1 MHLSYS
7 HIFIINVV
15 YVYML
20 RGLFIILLWLIL
32 QLSLFKKIGF
42 SDFFFIIVL
51 KFFKIRKEN
60 TLPKQVLLEILSIF
74 LGILLYND
82 INLGLSMVH
91 GFQNLLYP
99 Y

>member
-1 MHLSYS
+1 
-7 HIFIINVV
+7 
-15 YVYML
+15 ML

-42 SDFFFIIVL
+42 SDFFLIIVL

-91 GFQNLLYP
+91 GFQSLLYP

>member
-1 MHLSYS
+1 MLSYS

-20 RGLFIILLWLIL
+20 RGFVYNFIVVDTPAIIIQKNWIFWLFL
-32 QLSLFKKIGF
+32 
-42 SDFFFIIVL
+42 IVL
-51 KFFKIRKEN
+51 KFFKIWIEN

-91 GFQNLLYP
+91 GFQSLLYP
-99 Y
+99 H